1 MMKLQPWNVII
12 LGLKEIQHLKTSL
25 LEKFLIKDLGN
36 LKYFQGI
43 EFSRSR
49 KEIFISQR
57 KYAVD
62 IFKTH
67 VLQEHVQ
74 KDFLWRKI

>member
-1 MMKLQPWNVII
+1 M
-12 LGLKEIQHLKTSL
+12 LKEIQHLKTSL
-25 LEKFLIKDLGN
+25 LEKCLIKDLGN

-57 KYAVD
+57 KSALD
-62 IFKTH
+62 IFQETH
-67 VLQEHVQ
+67 Y
-74 KDFLWRKI
+74 KNTSRKISYGAKSETFSNRRREVK